1 MLELLGKKSMLKL
14 LIIIVF
20 LAILISLFTGLFF
33 LFKDKENS
41 KNLFISLSF
50 RISLTLILLS
60 LVTFGLLSGTLG
72 NQAPWGQGANQSDDI
87 NKDK

>member
-1 MLELLGKKSMLKL
+1 MLKL
-14 LIIIVF
+14 LIVIVF

-50 RISLTLILLS
+50 RVSLTLLLLS
-60 LVTFGLLSGTLG
+60 LITFGLFNGTLG
-72 NQAPWGQGANQSDDI
+72 NQAPWGQGASHSDDI